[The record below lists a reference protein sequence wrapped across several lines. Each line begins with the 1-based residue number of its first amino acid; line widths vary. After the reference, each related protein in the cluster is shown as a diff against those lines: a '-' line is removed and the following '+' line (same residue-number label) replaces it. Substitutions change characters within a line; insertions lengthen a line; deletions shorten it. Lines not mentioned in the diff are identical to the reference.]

1 MALLPIF
8 SNTPNICLVEDSL
21 MAVSASSFSLKHV
34 VLVEVDNEKHSHC

>member
-8 SNTPNICLVEDSL
+8 FNTLNICLVGDNL

-34 VLVEVDNEKHSHC
+34 VLVEVDDEKHSHS